1 MIITQG
7 DNVLVRRNRQQEGS
21 AIPGCERKSTDKSDN
36 ATAARAIQQM
46 GVDLAAIKISIRRG
60 PRVIAMRD
68 TTYYIYELNR
78 MINVTGT
85 GMEWVKHRR
94 LEEKGYNE
102 QEKGAMRRYEGEGT
116 TQKIRTW

>member
-1 MIITQG
+1 M
-7 DNVLVRRNRQQEGS
+7 NLKE
-21 AIPGCERKSTDKSDN
+21 
-36 ATAARAIQQM
+36 
-46 GVDLAAIKISIRRG
+46 IKLSIGRG